1 MTNGLIEFYVHGR
14 GRGHGTR
21 SRVLSD
27 LLRSEGFR
35 VKIFAGSGAMTAFE
49 GVQELRSVDSLLPTM
64 KLEAVSLMRNRL
76 AQAADELKRE
86 RPCCIVSDGDLP
98 GILHARRNGIPS
110 VAVGHGLIFSHAKA
124 PEGISRLLWY
134 REGLKSRL
142 SAVGSDFQLAVNFI
156 ELEATQ
162 PETQVVR
169 PRFATP
175 LQRRNAEGSRRVVCY
190 FRDDNGD
197 AILRALVHIGMTPV
211 VFSKATISTPGVEAR
226 QPGRTEFRQALE
238 EAHAVVSSAG
248 SQLISEC
255 LLSNIPQFVLYK
267 NQDAEQR
274 LNAEMLRASGCG
286 QGVSFEEFQPADLE
300 RFLMGLPDE
309 RQVGRA
315 WGEDVGTALLKLVR
329 RLA

>member
-1 MTNGLIEFYVHGR
+1 
-14 GRGHGTR
+14 
-21 SRVLSD
+21 
-27 LLRSEGFR
+27 
-35 VKIFAGSGAMTAFE
+35 MTAFE

-86 RPCCIVSDGDLP
+86 RPCCIVSDGV
-98 GILHARRNGIPS
+98 ISVFHARRNGIPS
-110 VAVGHGLIFSHAKA
+110 VAVGQGLIFSHAKA
-124 PEGISRLLWY
+124 PEGISRLPWY

-162 PETQVVR
+162 PKTQVVR

-197 AILRALVHIGMTPV
+197 AILRALVHMGIFFGGL
-211 VFSKATISTPGVEAR
+211 SKATISTPGVEAR

-300 RFLMGLPDE
+300 RFRWAYPMSVKSVEPG
-309 RQVGRA
+309 VKMSGRHCLR
-315 WGEDVGTALLKLVR
+315 WYDVLLR
-329 RLA
+329 S